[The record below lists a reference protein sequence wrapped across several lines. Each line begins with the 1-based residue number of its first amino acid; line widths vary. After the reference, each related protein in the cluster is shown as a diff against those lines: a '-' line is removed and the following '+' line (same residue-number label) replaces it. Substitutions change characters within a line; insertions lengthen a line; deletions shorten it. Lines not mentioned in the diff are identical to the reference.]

1 MTVALRQQIRQQ
13 AFPNVSFGPFRFLEA
28 MPWLVLA
35 ASMRV
40 IGFNNLLIAIPA
52 MVFASIA
59 VLHAFLVVT
68 QRSIELAQ
76 GQTSLGALTFR
87 EQSRLTR
94 AILWRIVVLMIAA
107 TMAVSLAG
115 YTGFAPH
122 LMAGLDGMAFDQTTG
137 LGKFWSPLVA
147 ALVLLMVV
155 GAEQNRGRVNFWKA
169 IDEFA
174 RRSLWLGAAV
184 IALGVLYLG
193 LGLGQGLIRNAT
205 LAILPG
211 LGAASVDQEPDLLRV
226 HLRLRNAAAMA
237 DAARADLGVEAVVF
251 AFELSR
257 RLFVGQAIDPRGL

>member
-1 MTVALRQQIRQQ
+1 MQSTEPIEPALGDDQQRACRRSRQMETFLAADPCNFRQCSYRKFNFRRYGLGMTVALRQQIRQQ

-107 TMAVSLAG
+107 AMAVSLAG

-155 GAEQNRGRVNFWKA
+155 APSKTAGASISGKQSMSSRAEASGS
-169 IDEFA
+169 A
-174 RRSLWLGAAV
+174 RRSSPSAFFTS
-184 IALGVLYLG
+184 VL
-193 LGLGQGLIRNAT
+193 
-205 LAILPG
+205 
-211 LGAASVDQEPDLLRV
+211 AS
-226 HLRLRNAAAMA
+226 
-237 DAARADLGVEAVVF
+237 ARD
-251 AFELSR
+251 
-257 RLFVGQAIDPRGL
+257 